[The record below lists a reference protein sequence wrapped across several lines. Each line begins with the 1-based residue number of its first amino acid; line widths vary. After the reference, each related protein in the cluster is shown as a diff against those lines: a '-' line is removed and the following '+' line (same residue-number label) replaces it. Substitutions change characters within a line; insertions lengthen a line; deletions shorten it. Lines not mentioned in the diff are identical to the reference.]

1 MKTQKI
7 FHFSLISLII
17 FIFLFSD
24 IPKVESA
31 LKCAPDYKSKGDNY
45 SSINDPQDNS
55 EYFYGY
61 EFAHRVGGEYYDHWK
76 GIYWDD
82 VPFCYDAYDNFTRPE
97 SLTET
102 YDNIQEFDIISK
114 EEDIGDK
121 ESYVLIDHDQT
132 NLVNFHKKMCMTNT
146 HNITNY
152 NHGEYELLVK
162 MDNLF
167 EEKYLDEPHHFVF
180 TIENPSNETVT
191 FAFKSRN
198 FVNTTEYMNDTI
210 IEMGPNIS
218 QCIEEEEEEVTD
230 APEKEKEKEK
240 EDQGTDGTQTPN
252 TDISKDNEDI
262 ETDTEKP
269 TTEPCEREIIVVN
282 ETYLNWTEE
291 YPIPEVYK

>member
-1 MKTQKI
+1 MHRNKKV
-7 FHFSLISLII
+7 HHPNK
-17 FIFLFSD
+17 FLS
-24 IPKVESA
+24 
-31 LKCAPDYKSKGDNY
+31 
-45 SSINDPQDNS
+45 ND
-55 EYFYGY
+55 
-61 EFAHRVGGEYYDHWK
+61 
-76 GIYWDD
+76 
-82 VPFCYDAYDNFTRPE
+82 
-97 SLTET
+97 
-102 YDNIQEFDIISK
+102 
-114 EEDIGDK
+114 
-121 ESYVLIDHDQT
+121 
-132 NLVNFHKKMCMTNT
+132 

-291 YPIPEVYK
+291 YPIPEVFYFTNNYTIQPHQSMTLNITMTFEKNPNTSEGGYFIITEMGKKS